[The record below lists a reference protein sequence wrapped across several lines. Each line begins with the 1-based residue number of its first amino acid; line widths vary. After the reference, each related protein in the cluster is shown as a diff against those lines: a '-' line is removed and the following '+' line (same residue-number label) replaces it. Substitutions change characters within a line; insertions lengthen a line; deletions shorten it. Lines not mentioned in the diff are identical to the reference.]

1 MHQNAPRSQRGRP
14 KTGARSSDRT
24 SWSARILRAHKVM
37 LGPVRLS
44 QTAQDVQGVA
54 VNERPDREGSAESPI
69 TECVRAVSADAT
81 RVGASSKS
89 GAGTASRCPSSGGM
103 ESNAELGVGDRDS
116 SDVVFKTS
124 EARRAQD
131 SNL

>member
-1 MHQNAPRSQRGRP
+1 
-14 KTGARSSDRT
+14 
-24 SWSARILRAHKVM
+24 
-37 LGPVRLS
+37 
-44 QTAQDVQGVA
+44 
-54 VNERPDREGSAESPI
+54 
-69 TECVRAVSADAT
+69 VSADAT

-103 ESNAELGVGDRDS
+103 ESNAELGVGDQDS
-116 SDVVFKTS
+116 SDVVFKTF